1 MNQENF
7 VQSSDNSA
15 ESQTK
20 SGRDLS
26 HLTGKYLTFF
36 LAGEQYGLEI
46 TKVREILGVLDIT
59 PVPQTADFVLGVIN
73 LRGKVIPVMDLRLRF
88 GQEYR
93 EPDERTCIIV
103 VEVTDSLGQVIL
115 MSVVVDQVNEVLN
128 VSADDIDASPSFS
141 ADLDTSFIMGMA
153 KTQDGVRILLDVD
166 RIVQESQLVLG

>member
-1 MNQENF
+1 MDQENMTQPSDHQAE
-7 VQSSDNSA
+7 VQG
-15 ESQTK
+15 K
-20 SGRDLS
+20 PGRDLG
-26 HLTGKYLTFF
+26 HLSGKYLTFF

-103 VEVTDSLGQVIL
+103 VEVTDSLGQLIL

-128 VSADDIDASPSFS
+128 VSSDDIDASPAFS
-141 ADLDTSFIMGMA
+141 TDLDTSFIMGMA
-153 KTQDGVRILLDVD
+153 KTDGGVRILLDVD

>member
-1 MNQENF
+1 MNQETF
-7 VQSSDNSA
+7 AQPSEQQA
-15 ESQTK
+15 EAHSK
-20 SGRDLS
+20 AGRDMS
-26 HLTGKYLTFF
+26 HLAGKYLTFF

-59 PVPQTADFVLGVIN
+59 PVPQTSDFVLGVIN

-103 VEVTDSLGQVIL
+103 VEVTDSIGQLIL
-115 MSVVVDQVNEVLN
+115 MSVVVDQVNEVIH
-128 VSADDIDASPSFS
+128 VGGEDIDSSPSFS
-141 ADLDTSFIMGMA
+141 TELDTSFIMGMA
-153 KTQDGVRILLDVD
+153 KTQGGVRILLDVD

>member
-1 MNQENF
+1 MNQENMA
-7 VQSSDNSA
+7 QPSDHQA
-15 ESQTK
+15 EAQGRP
-20 SGRDLS
+20 GRDLG
-26 HLTGKYLTFF
+26 HLSGKYLTFF

-103 VEVTDSLGQVIL
+103 VEVTDSLGQLIL

-128 VSADDIDASPSFS
+128 VNADDIDASPAFS
-141 ADLDTSFIMGMA
+141 TDLETAFIMGMA
-153 KTQDGVRILLDVD
+153 KTQGGVRILLDVD

>member
-7 VQSSDNSA
+7 AQPSDHES
-15 ESQTK
+15 ESQNK
-20 SGRDLS
+20 SGKDLS
-26 HLTGKYLTFF
+26 HLAGKYLTFF
-36 LAGEQYGLEI
+36 LADEQYGLEI

-103 VEVTDSLGQVIL
+103 VEVTDSIGQIIL
-115 MSVVVDQVNEVLN
+115 MSVVVDQVNEVIN
-128 VSADDIDASPSFS
+128 IGGEDIDASPSFS
-141 ADLDTSFIMGMA
+141 TDMDTAFIMGMA
-153 KTQDGVRILLDVD
+153 KTQGGVRILLDVD
-166 RIVQESQLVLG
+166 RIVQESQLVVN